1 MVDSNQQ
8 ELPTDQIVKIAAE
21 NTRSPYEFK
30 QVYLTFVSELGMEGV
45 AIYRFGNTIFIIH
58 RSESKPEYGMF
69 RALNADTAENFV
81 ENSKKF
87 ADQAYADGFKALKTQ
102 FSDPSILNLFKM
114 IGREQKA
121 LYNSQRITV
130 GTTTLGYHFAKT
142 KDNQI
147 QVTLVLG
154 ERLGK

>member
-1 MVDSNQQ
+1 MAEMVDSNQQ
-8 ELPTDQIVKIAAE
+8 ELPTDQIVKIASE

-69 RALNADTAENFV
+69 RALNADTAQNFV
-81 ENSKKF
+81 ENGKKF
-87 ADQAYADGFKALKTQ
+87 VDQAVSDGFKGLKTQ
-102 FSDPSILNLFKM
+102 FSDPSVLNVFKI
-114 IGREQKA
+114 IGREEQE
-121 LYNSQRITV
+121 LQNPQMGYTV
-130 GTTTLGYHFAKT
+130 AKT
-142 KDNQI
+142 QDNQI
-147 QVTLVLG
+147 QVTLILG